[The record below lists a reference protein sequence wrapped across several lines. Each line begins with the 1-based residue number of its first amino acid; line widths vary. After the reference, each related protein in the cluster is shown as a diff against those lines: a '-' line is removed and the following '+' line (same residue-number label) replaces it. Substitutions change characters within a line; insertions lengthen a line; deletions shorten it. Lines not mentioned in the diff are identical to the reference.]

1 MAHDWTTLR
10 NVVNCMCLY
19 GVVFLIMA
27 IMIGTH
33 CGTTSKNRTLSS
45 SPFCKKGL
53 TRGRFSSGCSS
64 NLEFGLY

>member
-45 SPFCKKGL
+45 SPFRTVVIAK
-53 TRGRFSSGCSS
+53 RD
-64 NLEFGLY
+64 